1 MYLLHPH
8 ATFGQ
13 ATLAGGAASYYFVV
27 KWFASAALSEESS
40 HTHVGQSLVHK
51 REIGSFV
58 TTLSSAYYYDHQAGG
73 LPDDRSKT

>member
-1 MYLLHPH
+1 MPRSARQRWPGVLLVIIK
-8 ATFGQ
+8 
-13 ATLAGGAASYYFVV
+13 FVV